1 MSETAVLTAPEI
13 SWPTPSP
20 DKWDEEH
27 QAFVAQRGD
36 LLRRFPGE
44 YVAIHDGRV
53 VGHGPDKIAVALQA
67 YREHGRVAIYVGLL
81 SESPPAPA
89 RQPTFRTF
97 AGDATR

>member
-1 MSETAVLTAPEI
+1 MSETAVLNAPEI
-13 SWPTPSP
+13 FWPTESP
-20 DKWDEEH
+20 DKWNDEH

-44 YVAIHDGRV
+44 YVAIHQGEV
-53 VGHGPDKIAVALQA
+53 VGHGLDKIAVALQS
-67 YREHGRVAIYVGLL
+67 YREHGRVAIYVGLV
-81 SESPPAPA
+81 SESPPVLA